1 MEGGNEEWET
11 AIQSLSAVGNET
23 LHRIGPG
30 AEEKEQIWEK
40 QHMVW
45 QEEICIHILNQIGTS

>member
-1 MEGGNEEWET
+1 MLCCCRNSKGLGGTILMEGGKEEWET
-11 AIQSLSAVGNET
+11 AIQSISAVGNET

-40 QHMVW
+40 
-45 QEEICIHILNQIGTS
+45 